1 MKKLV
6 LSNKEKLAP
15 KQFIEKMY
23 ETFEY
28 VLERYGSIFIF
39 NEGVAYRVKM
49 FDLIGLSYSDE
60 DIEIEGSCTYF
71 IDETRYLAMQYGVV
85 AKKIHSPKPNISIFE
100 EEEEEEEEVVEVE

>member
-28 VLERYGSIFIF
+28 VLERYSSIFIF
-39 NEGVAYRVKM
+39 NEGVAYKVKM
-49 FDLIGLSYSDE
+49 FDLIGLSYSDD
-60 DIEIEGSCTYF
+60 DIEIEGSCAYL
-71 IDETRYLAMQYGVV
+71 IDDTRHLAMQYGAV
-85 AKKIHSPKPNISIFE
+85 AKKIHSPKPNILKV
-100 EEEEEEEEVVEVE
+100 EEVEEVE